1 MLHSCIVKGPI
12 FLDVSTRKYVYMF
25 VNIMDGK
32 AFIRFHVK
40 PLINDTLTRFCLYT
54 KALTLCQ
61 KNPITYTTSLLI
73 TKTAWGGFLTN
84 YIKFMSSCNYIFS
97 PCLFTPSS
105 VESAVAG
112 AKLFSKKVFFQSGPD
127 SACTHYVMFA
137 GNKVFLPNDVTWNL
151 FCEELFYHMAK

>member
-1 MLHSCIVKGPI
+1 
-12 FLDVSTRKYVYMF
+12 MF

-61 KNPITYTTSLLI
+61 KKSHYLYNQPPNNKDCL
-73 TKTAWGGFLTN
+73 GGFLTN

-112 AKLFSKKVFFQSGPD
+112 AKLFSKKVFFQSGPY

-151 FCEELFYHMAK
+151 FYEELFSHMTKYNVLIL